1 LRRDDELIYERL
13 RVSIKHWAK
22 SGTDCQLTFNLYHYL
37 STRHRRPDVVAM
49 SNYHYDE
56 SGVMAAYF
64 VISVLFIILVPATF
78 SLLSSFKG
86 SFKSLVS
93 KSPPLEGILTL

>member
-1 LRRDDELIYERL
+1 
-13 RVSIKHWAK
+13 
-22 SGTDCQLTFNLYHYL
+22 
-37 STRHRRPDVVAM
+37 M

-64 VISVLFIILVPATF
+64 VVSVLFIILVPATF

-86 SFKSLVS
+86 SFKSLVP
-93 KSPPLEGILTL
+93 KSPPPDGTLTL